1 MRTFFRRCTVDV
13 GPFRLRA
20 VLAHFSFWC
29 SFQQMCTWRQIHTL
43 YVTVMLL
50 VPRQNSWHFF
60 PLSFSAF
67 SHSLVMSNLTTTTT
81 YPTNAYASYIW
92 AKMYRLFFIFI
103 PNNKSLFM
111 QMCIRNGFILGIA
124 TLTFSILYKNG
135 RRIFVNVLWF
145 WCFLFCCERSAFSH
159 SLGDMRCEWKNFLQ
173 MVRTVRVVWS

>member
-43 YVTVMLL
+43 YVTVMLH

-60 PLSFSAF
+60 PLSFSFF

-81 YPTNAYASYIW
+81 YPTNVYASYIW

-124 TLTFSILYKNG
+124 TLTIFHIIQEWPSDIRKCFMILMFSVLLWAKCFFPLS
-135 RRIFVNVLWF
+135 RRYALWVKE
-145 WCFLFCCERSAFSH
+145 LSSDGTN
-159 SLGDMRCEWKNFLQ
+159 S
-173 MVRTVRVVWS
+173 